1 MTQPSEPVDVSELV
15 VGIIGGT
22 GPQGLGLATRFA
34 MAGLR
39 VCVGSRDAGR
49 ADQAAV
55 GIRDAV
61 PSAQMSGA
69 ANDEVAAQSD
79 IVVVAVP
86 WDGHQQTVRSLAPQL
101 AGRIVVD
108 CVNPLGFDKRG
119 AYGLTVAEGS
129 AAEQAQS
136 LLPGSRVVGAFHHLP
151 AALLADT
158 NADRVE
164 CDVLVVGDDRAATD
178 TVQALADAAPGMRG
192 IFAGRLRTAHTLEA
206 LTANIISINRRYQ
219 VEAGLRVT
227 DV

>member
-1 MTQPSEPVDVSELV
+1 MTAADDQVDVSALV
-15 VGIIGGT
+15 VAIIGGT

-34 MAGLR
+34 MAGLSVR
-39 VCVGSRDAGR
+39 IGSRDAGR
-49 ADQAAV
+49 AEQAAQ
-55 GIRDAV
+55 GIVEQVATART
-61 PSAQMSGA
+61 SGA
-69 ANDEVAAQSD
+69 GNADVAADCD
-79 IVVVAVP
+79 IAVIAVP
-86 WDGHQQTVRSLAPQL
+86 WDGHEPTVRSLAARL

-136 LLPGSRVVGAFHHLP
+136 LLPDSRVVGAFHHLP

-158 NADRVE
+158 SVARVE
-164 CDVLVVGDDRAATD
+164 SDVLVVGDDRAATD
-178 TVQALADAAPGMRG
+178 TVQALADSVPGMRG
-192 IFAGRLRTAHTLEA
+192 IFAGKLRTAHTLEA
-206 LTANIISINRRYQ
+206 LTANIISINRRYK